1 MFGLSRLRAVE
12 IGVALLLTLAALLF
26 VALRAWA
33 EERSIQVSDAW
44 ARPTAGQ
51 STTSAAYL
59 TIANQSD
66 NGDVLKAAS
75 TPKAKAVELHQTTMT
90 ADGVMQMRQIKD
102 GLAIEAGKV
111 LALKP
116 GGAHLMLL
124 GLKEGLAAGDTL
136 PLTLK
141 FAKAGAIEVTLT
153 IGSAA
158 PEKQDDG
165 HHAHH

>member
-51 STTSAAYL
+51 STTSAAYM
-59 TIANQSD
+59 TVANA
-66 NGDVLKAAS
+66 GDTVDMLKGAS
-75 TPKAKAVELHQTTMT
+75 TPKAKSVELHQTTMT
-90 ADGVMQMRQIKD
+90 ADGVMQMRQVKD
-102 GLAIEAGKV
+102 GLAIEGGKV
-111 LALKP
+111 IELKP

-124 GLKEGLAAGDTL
+124 GLDGALNAGDTL
-136 PLTLK
+136 PLTLE
-141 FAKAGAIEVTLT
+141 FAKAGAIEVVVT
-153 IGSAA
+153 IGADG
-158 PEKQDDG
+158 PEKQNDG
-165 HHAHH
+165 GHVHH

>member
-1 MFGLSRLRAVE
+1 M
-12 IGVALLLTLAALLF
+12 
-26 VALRAWA
+26 
-33 EERSIQVSDAW
+33 
-44 ARPTAGQ
+44 
-51 STTSAAYL
+51 

-66 NGDVLKAAS
+66 AEDVLKAAS
-75 TPKAKAVELHQTTMT
+75 TPKAEAVELHQTTMT

-136 PLTLK
+136 PLTLE
-141 FAKAGAIEVTLT
+141 FAKAGAVEVTLT
-153 IGSAA
+153 IGSES
-158 PEKQDDG
+158 PETQGHDG
-165 HHAHH
+165 HAHH